1 MAELDQLEAELRELG
16 RTLVVAAPRDD
27 LVERVLTRL
36 PAVPRRRRTP
46 WAWLLARRRRLVAVI
61 ITVVLLGL
69 GLTPPVRAA
78 VVEWLRI
85 GGVLIRTGPPATGPS
100 PTPQP
105 PPRTGQA
112 VTLEQARSLVSFPV
126 AVPAAMGMPE
136 RIAVSDDRRVVSM
149 DWGSGAGQVH
159 LDQFD
164 GRLSWIFLKKP
175 GREPFEVVRV
185 DGRDAVWFA
194 TAHEVSYVDRD
205 GRERT
210 EEPRIAG
217 PCLIWER
224 QADGAL
230 VTVRLEG
237 NLARSEAIAAAES
250 MG

>member
-1 MAELDQLEAELRELG
+1 MAELDRLEDELRALG

-36 PAVPRRRRTP
+36 PALPRRRRTP
-46 WAWLLARRRRLVAVI
+46 WAWLMARRRRLVAVI
-61 ITVVLLGL
+61 IAVVLVGL

-105 PPRTGQA
+105 PPRAGQI
-112 VTLEQARSLVSFPV
+112 VTLAEARSLVSFPV

-136 RIAVSDDRRVVSM
+136 RIAVSEDRRVVSM
-149 DWGSGAGQVH
+149 DWGRGAGRVH
-159 LDQFD
+159 LDQLD
-164 GRLSWIFLKKP
+164 GRLSWVFIKRA
-175 GREPFEVVRV
+175 REPYEVVRV
-185 DGRDAVWFA
+185 DGHDGVWFP

-205 GRERT
+205 GREVT
-210 EEPRIAG
+210 EESRIAG

-224 QADGAL
+224 AADGAL

-237 NLARSEAIAAAES
+237 KLARTEAVKVAES
-250 MG
+250 MR

>member
-1 MAELDQLEAELRELG
+1 
-16 RTLVVAAPRDD
+16 
-27 LVERVLTRL
+27 
-36 PAVPRRRRTP
+36 
-46 WAWLLARRRRLVAVI
+46 LVAVI
-61 ITVVLLGL
+61 IAVVLLGL

-85 GGVLIRTGPPATGPS
+85 GGVLIQTAPPATGPS
-100 PTPQP
+100 PTPEP

-112 VTLEQARSLVSFPV
+112 VTLDEARRLVSFPV
-126 AVPAAMGMPE
+126 AVPAALGMPE

-149 DWGSGAGQVH
+149 DWGSGPGRLH

-164 GRLSWIFLKKP
+164 GRLSWIFLKKR
-175 GREPFEVVRV
+175 GVGPFEVVRV
-185 DGRDAVWFA
+185 GGRDAVWFA

-205 GRERT
+205 GRQRM
-210 EEPRIAG
+210 EEARIAG

-237 NLARSEAIAAAES
+237 NLARSEAIIAAES
-250 MG
+250 MR

>member
-1 MAELDQLEAELRELG
+1 MAELDQLEEELRALG
-16 RTLVVAAPRDD
+16 QTLIVDEPRDD
-27 LVERVLTRL
+27 LVERVLARL
-36 PAVPRRRRTP
+36 PTQRRRRRTP
-46 WAWLLARRRRLVAVI
+46 WTWLMARRRRLVAVI
-61 ITVVLLGL
+61 IAVVLLGL

-85 GGVLIRTGPPATGPS
+85 GGVLIRTQPPAAGPS

-105 PPRTGQA
+105 PPRTGRT
-112 VTLEQARSLVSFPV
+112 VTLAEARDLVSFPV
-126 AVPAAMGMPE
+126 GVPAALGMPE

-164 GRLSWIFLKKP
+164 GRLSWLFVKRA
-175 GREPFEVVRV
+175 REPFEVTQV

-194 TAHEVSYVDRD
+194 TAHEVSYIDRG

-210 EEPRIAG
+210 EQSRIAG

-224 QADGAL
+224 PAAGAL

-237 NLARSEAIAAAES
+237 NLSQTEAVRVAES
-250 MG
+250 MR

>member
-1 MAELDQLEAELRELG
+1 MAELDQLEDELRALG
-16 RTLVVAAPRDD
+16 QTLVVVAPRED

-46 WAWLLARRRRLVAVI
+46 LAWLMARRRRLVAVI
-61 ITVVLLGL
+61 IAVVLLGL

-85 GGVLIRTGPPATGPS
+85 GGVLIRTEPPVAGPA

-105 PPRTGQA
+105 PPRTGRT
-112 VTLEQARSLVSFPV
+112 VTLAEARDLVSF
-126 AVPAAMGMPE
+126 AVGIPAALGMPE

-149 DWGSGAGQVH
+149 DWGGGAGQVH

-164 GRLSWIFLKKP
+164 GRLSWLFVKRA
-175 GREPFEVVRV
+175 REPFEVARV

-194 TAHEVSYVDRD
+194 TAHEVSYIDRS
-205 GRERT
+205 GQERT
-210 EEPRIAG
+210 EQSRIAG

-224 QADGAL
+224 PARRAL

-237 NLARSEAIAAAES
+237 NLARTEAVMVAES
-250 MG
+250 MR